1 MKLKSLDQFKELI
14 KIGYEIQFT
23 LDNKHWLV
31 EPDQQAPDGS
41 SKTVLASTDQDN
53 LDFIARF
60 KNIDDFFNYE
70 IDGKKIKDNWQN
82 IVITDFAITD
92 Y

>member
-1 MKLKSLDQFKELI
+1 METLKSLDQFRELLE
-14 KIGYEIQFT
+14 IGYELNFT
-23 LDNKHWLV
+23 LGGKHWLV
-31 EPDQQAPDGS
+31 EPDQQAPDS
-41 SKTVLASTDQDN
+41 SPKTVLVSTDQDN

-70 IDGKKIKDNWQN
+70 IDDKKIKDNWQN
-82 IVITDFAITD
+82 IVITD

>member
-14 KIGYEIQFT
+14 EIGYEIQFT

-41 SKTVLASTDQDN
+41 PKTVLVSTDQDN